1 MSTLNVN
8 YIEASTGTSILIP
21 TGFNLSLAG
30 NIMNA
35 ASIPPAPAGAN
46 ANSFLYS
53 DGTNASFT
61 NGTGISSMQTFTSN
75 ATWTKPPG
83 ISKILVRLCG
93 GGGGGSGHGETGG
106 AGGYAE
112 KIIDVTSI
120 TSVSITIGNGS
131 VSGTYYSG
139 NGGGGGTTSFGSFVS
154 ASGGNG
160 ANSSHQHCGGL
171 GGLGSGGDL
180 NLYGGGG
187 SGHYNHQ
194 GTPGTSFFGG
204 GSTGGWPNGGEF
216 THNNGFRASV
226 GGGGMSGHQASYR
239 GANGRDGVVIVWEYK

>member
-8 YIEASTGTSILIP
+8 SIEAATGSNILI
-21 TGFNLSLAG
+21 TSGYNLSIGGVA
-30 NIMNA
+30 MTSS
-35 ASIPPAPAGAN
+35 SIPPLPSGGGAN
-46 ANSFLYS
+46 KFLYTA
-53 DGTNASFT
+53 DGSTTSFA
-61 NGTGISSMQTFTSN
+61 NTGVNSMQVFTTSG
-75 ATWTKPPG
+75 TWNKPAG

-120 TSVSITIGNGS
+120 SSVSVTIGLGS
-131 VSGTYYSG
+131 TSGTYYSS
-139 NGGGGGTTSFGSFVS
+139 NGGSGGTTSFGSYVS
-154 ASGGNG
+154 ATGGNG
-160 ANSSHQHCGGL
+160 ANSSAQHCGGL
-171 GGLGSGGDL
+171 SGVGSGGDL

-194 GTPGTSFFGG
+194 GTPGVSFFGG

-216 THNNGFRASV
+216 THNHSFRASV
-226 GGGGMSGHQASYR
+226 GGGGMSGHQTSYR

>member
-1 MSTLNVN
+1 MATLNVN
-8 YIEASTGTSILIP
+8 NIEASTGSNINIP
-21 TGFNLSLAG
+21 AGVNLSLGGA
-30 NIMNA
+30 IMNA
-35 ASIPPAPAGAN
+35 ASIPPTPSSG
-46 ANSFLYS
+46 NSGNFLYS
-53 DGTNASFT
+53 DGSTASFT
-61 NGTGISSMQTFTSN
+61 ASTGVSSMQVFNSSG
-75 ATWTKPPG
+75 TWTKPPG

-93 GGGGGSGHGETGG
+93 GGGGGSGHGETGA

-112 KIIDVTSI
+112 KIIDVSSI
-120 TSVSITIGNGS
+120 SSVQVTVGGGS
-131 VSGTYYSG
+131 TSGTYYSG
-139 NGGGGGTTSFGSFVS
+139 NGGSGGTSSFGSYVS

-171 GGLGSGGDL
+171 SGVGSGGDL

-216 THNNGFRASV
+216 THNNSYRASV
-226 GGGGMSGHQASYR
+226 GGGGMSGHQSSYR

>member
-8 YIEASTGTSILIP
+8 QIEASTGTSILIP
-21 TGFNLSLAG
+21 SGFNLSLAG
-30 NIMNA
+30 NTMNA
-35 ASIPPAPAGAN
+35 ASIPPTPTSGN
-46 ANSFLYS
+46 ANNFLYS
-53 DGTNASFT
+53 DGTNASYVST
-61 NGTGISSMQTFTSN
+61 TGLSSMQVFTSSG
-75 ATWTKPPG
+75 TWIKPAG

-112 KIIDVTSI
+112 KIIDVTGVS
-120 TSVSITIGNGS
+120 SVSVTIGTGS
-131 VSGTYYSG
+131 TSSTYYSG
-139 NGGGGGTTSFGSFVS
+139 NGGGGGTTSFGGYVS
-154 ASGGNG
+154 ATGGNG

-171 GGLGSGGDL
+171 SGIGSGGDL

-194 GTPGTSFFGG
+194 GTPGVSFFGG

-216 THNNGFRASV
+216 THQHSFRASV
-226 GGGGMSGHQASYR
+226 GGGGMSGHQSSYR